1 MATLHRAISDHLAE
15 LDRQRISIGKKYYA
29 FHDLLVKAQTN
40 FDVSAIERRVR
51 SAVGAHSAQ
60 LVELVSNA
68 EAAIDVKYDDI
79 SAMHT
84 ASKSALSEA
93 LTLLDASNLT

>member
-1 MATLHRAISDHLAE
+1 MD
-15 LDRQRISIGKKYYA
+15 LDWRKKYDA
-29 FHDLLVKAQTN
+29 FHDLLVQARTD
-40 FDVSAIERRVR
+40 FDFSAIEQRVR

-68 EAAIDVKYDDI
+68 AAAIDVKYDDI

-84 ASKSALSEA
+84 TLKLALSEA
-93 LTLLDASNLT
+93 LTLVDASNLT